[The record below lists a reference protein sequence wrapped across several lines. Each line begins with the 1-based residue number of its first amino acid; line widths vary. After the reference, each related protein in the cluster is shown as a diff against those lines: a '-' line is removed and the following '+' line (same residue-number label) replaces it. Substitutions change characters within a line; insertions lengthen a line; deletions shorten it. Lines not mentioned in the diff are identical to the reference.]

1 MLGGVFHNQK
11 SGEIGLCVR
20 PSTVRVAVVTRGTL
34 KILTTGNFQSASDG
48 GGLNIH
54 SHIERGVSK
63 LSKEQRSEPNKT
75 ADVLHKPEEEH
86 QKEVESQT
94 ILTYTLTLNGE

>member
-1 MLGGVFHNQK
+1 MVTPGCL
-11 SGEIGLCVR
+11 
-20 PSTVRVAVVTRGTL
+20 RVAVVTRGTL

-48 GGLNIH
+48 GGLNIYP
-54 SHIERGVSK
+54 HIERGVSK
-63 LSKEQRSEPNKT
+63 LIKEQRSEPNKT